1 MSKKDKWDH
10 MVTMCCA
17 ESFNPVPSLFSSSL
31 FNSLRNLMGKK
42 LAGMELIEKIL
53 LNEGFIVGIGTV
65 KGNAPNSFMEATCYF
80 DLKSVVGNQP
90 FNNIICYCHSASGRV

>member
-17 ESFNPVPSLFSSSL
+17 ESFNPLPSLFSSSL

-42 LAGMELIEKIL
+42 LAGVELRR
-53 LNEGFIVGIGTV
+53 
-65 KGNAPNSFMEATCYF
+65 
-80 DLKSVVGNQP
+80 
-90 FNNIICYCHSASGRV
+90 YC